1 MIVYTHTYI
10 YIYIYIRTYM
20 YRVALLGPAKMIA
33 AAYLDAEIKQWV
45 YYILYDSILYYAI
58 LYYNVINYALLYCT
72 RLYYFLARRTLHAS
86 AEEGPSQGC
95 APCSPSLP
103 VMSSKCEGFL
113 SYASICVYV
122 YVCICMYVYIYI

>member
-1 MIVYTHTYI
+1 MHDCIHT

-58 LYYNVINYALLYCT
+58 LYYNVQYYTITCCT
-72 RLYYFLARRTLHAS
+72 LRRDKTMGWELMDVVF
-86 AEEGPSQGC
+86 ED
-95 APCSPSLP
+95 
-103 VMSSKCEGFL
+103 VL
-113 SYASICVYV
+113 SEHDI
-122 YVCICMYVYIYI
+122 